1 MRHLIDTHV
10 LLWWWADDP
19 KLSGAVRRLVAHGQI
34 WVSAAVVWEMMIK
47 KRLGKLSI
55 PDGIEE
61 QLEAEGFRVLD
72 IKLRH
77 VLELERLA
85 DHHADP
91 FDRIQI
97 AQAKAEEMVLVTADQ
112 NILQYEEIEVFEA

>member
-85 DHHADP
+85 DHHEDP